1 MPRKSTK
8 KKEEENTNLI
18 DLRNME
24 LIIKAIADIAKTID
38 TIIKY
43 DGITAEI
50 TNNEKKTR
58 EQCKIYVGN

>member
-24 LIIKAIADIAKTID
+24 LIIKAIADVAKTID
-38 TIIKY
+38 TIKL
-43 DGITAEI
+43 
-50 TNNEKKTR
+50 
-58 EQCKIYVGN
+58 